1 MFMTIAVQPTSQ
13 TRRPKRAPPQRHR
26 WFDPWLV
33 PDGSVFGSIKAQLAA
48 EIESYRLDPE
58 QGGGQRRRRPEDEA
72 RFHVILSAVVANL
85 AYMRLMPPETGRLAT
100 NTRNGAGRSRYN
112 HPEFNTMFR
121 HVLGALLV
129 LDYIDRSVPAAVRGE
144 ASSIAPME
152 KWFDLVQDLKFT
164 FADFFR
170 DHAQEV
176 VVLSRKRG
184 GDHPW
189 LVNRGGSRERVEYK
203 DTAATRRLRAQMRQ
217 INAFLTTSDIT
228 FEDDGLLPPVDPHE
242 RLLRRY
248 YVLRPGQKDPRFD
261 QSGRL
266 FGGFWLNL
274 RSDRRRGIRI
284 NGEPTVTL
292 DYGSMFTRLAYAAL
306 EETPPEG
313 DLYVIPGLEG
323 YRSGVKMAMNV
334 FLFDETSKRSRW
346 PKEMGV
352 GVGSDDDAEHNPDG
366 EAAPY
371 HARLPAGWTVAKT
384 KRAILEK
391 HPHLAEAWGRGLGYR
406 LMNLE
411 SDILV
416 MVLLDLM
423 DQGIP
428 ALGLHDGL
436 MVQASKKD
444 EAIAAMERAAIK
456 KAGISIP
463 IGEK

>member
-1 MFMTIAVQPTSQ
+1 MTRAVQPSQ
-13 TRRPKRAPPQRHR
+13 VTRKRKRAAPQRHR

-33 PDGSVFGSIKAQLAA
+33 ASGAVFGPIKAQLAA
-48 EIESYRLDPE
+48 EIDAYRMDPE
-58 QGGGQRRRRPEDEA
+58 LGRRRRRRRPKDEA
-72 RFHVILSAVVANL
+72 SFHVILSAVVANL
-85 AYMRLMPPETGRLAT
+85 AYIRLMPPESGRLAT
-100 NTRNGAGRSRYN
+100 NTRNGVGRSRYD
-112 HPEFNTMFR
+112 HPEFSTMFR
-121 HVLGALLV
+121 DVLGALLV
-129 LDYIDRSVPAAVRGE
+129 LDYIDRSVPEAIRGE
-144 ASSIAPME
+144 ASSIAPLD
-152 KWFDLVQDLKFT
+152 KWSDLVRDLEFT
-164 FADFFR
+164 FADFGR

-176 VVLSRKRG
+176 IVLNRKRR
-184 GDHPW
+184 GDRPW
-189 LVNRGGSRERVEYK
+189 LGSRPGSRERVEYK
-203 DTAATRRLRAQMRQ
+203 DTPETMRLRDQMRR
-217 INAFLTTSDIT
+217 INACLATADIS
-228 FEDDGLLPPVDPHE
+228 FEVDGLSPPVDPYE

-248 YVLRPGQKDPRFD
+248 YVLRPDQKEPRFD

-284 NGEPTVTL
+284 NGETTITL
-292 DYGSMFTRLAYAAL
+292 DYGSMFTRLAYAFLDEA
-306 EETPPEG
+306 PPEG
-313 DLYVIPGLEG
+313 DLYAIPGLEG

-334 FLFDETSKRSRW
+334 FLFDETSERPRW

-352 GVGSDDDAEHNPDG
+352 GVGSDADAANDPAG
-366 EAAPY
+366 EAASY
-371 HARLPAGWTVAKT
+371 DARLPASWTVGKT
-384 KRAILEK
+384 RRAILQK

-416 MVLLDLM
+416 QVLLDLV

-444 EAIAAMERAAIK
+444 EAVAAMERAATE
-456 KAGISIP
+456 KAGINIP

>member
-1 MFMTIAVQPTSQ
+1 MSSAVPPPSPT
-13 TRRPKRAPPQRHR
+13 RKPKRIEPQRHR
-26 WFDPWLV
+26 WFDPWLI
-33 PDGSVFGSIKAQLAA
+33 PRGEVFGQIMAQLAA
-48 EIESYRLDPE
+48 EIEAFRLDP
-58 QGGGQRRRRPEDEA
+58 QGGNRRRRRKPEDEA
-72 RFHVILSAVVANL
+72 RFYVILSAVVANL

-100 NTRNGAGRSRYN
+100 NTRNGSGRSSRYD
-112 HPEFNTMFR
+112 HPEFSTMFR
-121 HVLGALLV
+121 DVLGALHV
-129 LDYIDRSVPAAVRGE
+129 LDYIDRSTPKPIRGE
-144 ASSIAPME
+144 AGSIAPTS
-152 KWFDLVQDLKFT
+152 KWKNLLRDLKFT

-176 VVLSRKRG
+176 IVLSRKRG
-184 GDHPW
+184 GDRSW
-189 LVNRGGSRERVEYK
+189 LASRSGSRERVEYL
-203 DTAATRRLRAQMRQ
+203 DTRETRRLRNQMRQ

-228 FEDDGLLPPVDPHE
+228 FEEDGLFPPVDPFE

-248 YVLRPGQKDPRFD
+248 YVLRPKQEEPHFD

-306 EETPPEG
+306 EETPPTG
-313 DLYVIPGLEG
+313 DLYAIPDLQG

-334 FLFDETSKRSRW
+334 FLFDETSRRSRW

-352 GVGSDDDAEHNPDG
+352 GVGSDDDVERQPDS
-366 EAAPY
+366 EAARY
-371 HARLPAGWTVAKT
+371 DARLPAGWTVAKA

-423 DQGIP
+423 EQGIP

-436 MVQASKKD
+436 MVQASKKE
-444 EAIAAMERAAIK
+444 EAIAAMEKASIK

-463 IGEK
+463 VGEK

>member
-1 MFMTIAVQPTSQ
+1 MT
-13 TRRPKRAPPQRHR
+13 RKRETPEPVRHR
-26 WFDPWLV
+26 WFDPWLIAS
-33 PDGSVFGSIKAQLAA
+33 GEVFGPIKTRLARELEA
-48 EIESYRLDPE
+48 YRLDPE
-58 QGGGQRRRRPEDEA
+58 LGNARRRRRPEDEA
-72 RFHVILSAVVANL
+72 RFYVILSAVVANL
-85 AYMRLMPPETGRLAT
+85 GYMRLMPSETGRLAT
-100 NTRNGAGRSRYN
+100 NTRNGAGRSRYD
-112 HPEFNTMFR
+112 HPEFSTMFR
-121 HVLGALLV
+121 QVLGALHV
-129 LDYIDRSVPAAVRGE
+129 LDYIDRSVPAAIRGE
-144 ASSIAPME
+144 ASSIAPMP
-152 KWFDLVQDLKFT
+152 KWDDLVRGLGFT

-176 VVLSRKRG
+176 VILSRKRG
-184 GDHPW
+184 GDQPW
-189 LVNRGGSRERVEYK
+189 LLSRGGTRQRVEYT
-203 DTAATRRLRAQMRQ
+203 DTGETKRLRDQMRR

-228 FEDDGLLPPVDPHE
+228 FEDDGVFPPVDPYE

-248 YVLRPGQKDPRFD
+248 YVLRPDQAEPRFD

-292 DYGSMFTRLAYAAL
+292 DYGSMFTRLAYGFL
-306 EETPPEG
+306 DETPPDG
-313 DLYVIPGLEG
+313 DLYAIPGLEG
-323 YRSGVKMAMNV
+323 YRSGIKMAMNV
-334 FLFDETSKRSRW
+334 FLFDETSKRPRW

-352 GVGSDDDAEHNPDG
+352 GVGTDDDAAADPVG
-366 EAAPY
+366 EAASY
-371 HARLPAGWTVAKT
+371 DARLPAGWTVART

-391 HPHLAEAWGRGLGYR
+391 HPHLVEAWGEGLGYR

-416 MVLLDLM
+416 QVLLDLV

-436 MVQASKKD
+436 MVQSSKKK
-444 EAIAAMERAAIK
+444 EAMAAMEKAAME